1 VLCLGV
7 IQLQERKEK
16 YHKTFC
22 IINGDTRGLK
32 EVENNNAAFCN
43 TLLQQTKLPTNT
55 TTADDDDE
63 PQKNRTD
70 RQTDRLFEGSRA
82 MLVV

>member
-1 VLCLGV
+1 
-7 IQLQERKEK
+7 
-16 YHKTFC
+16 
-22 IINGDTRGLK
+22 LK
-32 EVENNNAAFCN
+32 EVENNNAAFCS

-55 TTADDDDE
+55 TTADDDDG